1 MYTSL
6 QRLASLPGRF
16 TLWPGHHYSPEAS
29 GRLEGVKRTN
39 SVLARLDRDLWLRR
53 FT

>member
-16 TLWPGHHYSPEAS
+16 TLWPGHHYSPEAAAP
-29 GRLEGVKRTN
+29 LEGVKRAN
-39 SVLARLDRDLWLRR
+39 PVLARLDRDQWLRR
-53 FT
+53 FS